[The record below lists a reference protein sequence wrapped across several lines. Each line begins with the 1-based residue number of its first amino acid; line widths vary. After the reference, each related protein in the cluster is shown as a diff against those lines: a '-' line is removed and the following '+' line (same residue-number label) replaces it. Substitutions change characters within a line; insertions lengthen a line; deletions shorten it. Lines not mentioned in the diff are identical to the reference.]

1 MARPKKNRDSLLDAE
16 LRIRVTAEQ
25 HKLIMKAVE
34 LEQSDMSAWAR
45 PILIKAA
52 KDQIDRPRGQK

>member
-1 MARPKKNRDSLLDAE
+1 MARPKKNPDSLLDAE

-25 HKLIMKAVE
+25 HRLIMKAVE

-45 PILIKAA
+45 LILIKAA
-52 KDQIDRPRGQK
+52 KDRVDRLRGQK

>member
-1 MARPKKNRDSLLDAE
+1 MARPKKNPDSLLDAE

-25 HKLIMKAVE
+25 HRLIMKAVE
-34 LEQSDMSAWAR
+34 LEQSEMSAWAR

-52 KDQIDRPRGQK
+52 TDRIDRARRQK